1 MLVHTVNY
9 LCLYLSIFMN
19 IIFCPK
25 VSYKAIIAIMQT
37 FYHERI
43 WKFKMMDV
51 VIAIEHE
58 R

>member
-1 MLVHTVNY
+1 MDT
-9 LCLYLSIFMN
+9 IFY
-19 IIFCPK
+19 PK
-25 VSYKAIIAIMQT
+25 VSYKVIIAIMQT
-37 FYHERI
+37 FCHELI

>member
-1 MLVHTVNY
+1 
-9 LCLYLSIFMN
+9 MN